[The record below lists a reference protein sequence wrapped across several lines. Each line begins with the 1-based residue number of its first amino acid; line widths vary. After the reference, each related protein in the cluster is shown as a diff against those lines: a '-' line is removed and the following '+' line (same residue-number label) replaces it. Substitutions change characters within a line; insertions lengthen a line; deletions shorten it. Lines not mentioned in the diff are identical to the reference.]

1 MQYTVCKVERKNEDG
16 GGGMGVGWRG
26 VRGGDERGKARRQ
39 MAAQPQRWRSLR
51 VCRGALHKARGEP
64 YIPPYIGC
72 SHVLIGSPDV
82 PLAGVRVAQWPWGN
96 RRLRP
101 SACVRSNTYTQVLGI
116 PADVRVNVTES
127 LLHTV
132 RVCSPSDD
140 AMTGEEERFS
150 HWSVPTL
157 IL

>member
-1 MQYTVCKVERKNEDG
+1 MLCHDMAPPSLPPRPGPSTWVTHRGGSRVIHCMQGREEERKDG

-26 VRGGDERGKARRQ
+26 VRGGDERGRARRQ
-39 MAAQPQRWRSLR
+39 IAAQPQRWRSLR

-116 PADVRVNVTES
+116 PADVRVNVTEP
-127 LLHTV
+127 LL
-132 RVCSPSDD
+132 
-140 AMTGEEERFS
+140 G
-150 HWSVPTL
+150 
-157 IL
+157 